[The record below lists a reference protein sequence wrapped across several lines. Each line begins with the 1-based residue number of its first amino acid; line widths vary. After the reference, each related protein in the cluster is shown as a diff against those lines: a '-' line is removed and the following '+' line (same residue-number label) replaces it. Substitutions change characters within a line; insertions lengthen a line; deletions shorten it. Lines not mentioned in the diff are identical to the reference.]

1 MKRNLLILTILQS
14 PNTKSSEDEM
24 VGEKYTAEATS

>member
-1 MKRNLLILTILQS
+1 MKRNLLILTMLQS
-14 PNTKSSEDEM
+14 TTTKSSEDEM